1 MWVRRF
7 RNRASLPLEIGSA
20 RFHAELPANR
30 EFLIAV
36 ENVVSG
42 PSGITCTITALDQEG
57 RVLQVLDGVVVV
69 EDAQLEGK
77 FGTVERTGTAT
88 VSAYAHPLPVRPRPP
103 GAGPGRTTLPT
114 PHSPNRTMRTP
125 GG

>member
-1 MWVRRF
+1 M
-7 RNRASLPLEIGSA
+7 
-20 RFHAELPANR
+20 
-30 EFLIAV
+30 

-88 VSAYAHPLPVRPRPP
+88 VSV
-103 GAGPGRTTLPT
+103 
-114 PHSPNRTMRTP
+114 
-125 GG
+125 